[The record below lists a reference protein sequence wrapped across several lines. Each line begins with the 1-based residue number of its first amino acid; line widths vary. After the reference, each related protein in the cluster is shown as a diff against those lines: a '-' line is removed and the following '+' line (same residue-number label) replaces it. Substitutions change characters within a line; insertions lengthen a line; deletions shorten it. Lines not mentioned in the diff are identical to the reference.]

1 MGAQGIELVTLGG
14 DGRKLTAERTR
25 LEGVG
30 NLGGGQCEAIQA
42 GFFKFTAE
50 EGVAATGVTSAKEQ
64 ARFGLGERSE
74 SRLLVCGGV
83 AGAIGLA
90 VAVEFDLPV
99 GLIDDGE
106 VNQFARLG
114 GFSWAVHVLGTDT
127 VVAAGHPFSLLLF
140 GEDE

>member
-42 GFFKFTAE
+42 GFFKLTFE
-50 EGVAATGVTSAKEQ
+50 EGVAAAGVTSAKEQ

-74 SRLLVCGGV
+74 SRLLVRGGV

-99 GLIDDGE
+99 GLIDDGQVDE
-106 VNQFARLG
+106 FARLRS
-114 GFSWAVHVLGTDT
+114 FSGAVHVLGADT
-127 VVAAGHPFSLLLF
+127 VVATGHPFRFLLF